1 MAQTGLRINSAV
13 DAVIHDIVNEM
24 TRIDIAQR
32 SNPILGSHNE
42 PEAVKEAKKRC
53 VHVIFVNGEYRLAT
67 EKNNNGELVCRVCGR
82 KINTKFDEDAVQTL
96 VKSVEIINQ
105 VLLFGMLQGLKAEPI
120 NVLISLKRT
129 LPAVT
134 QLLKELNEYVKQE
147 NKSTESAANI
157 GSEYALKNI
166 NGYTPITQYS

>member
-1 MAQTGLRINSAV
+1 
-13 DAVIHDIVNEM
+13 
-24 TRIDIAQR
+24 
-32 SNPILGSHNE
+32 
-42 PEAVKEAKKRC
+42 
-53 VHVIFVNGEYRLAT
+53 
-67 EKNNNGELVCRVCGR
+67 
-82 KINTKFDEDAVQTL
+82 
-96 VKSVEIINQ
+96 
-105 VLLFGMLQGLKAEPI
+105 MLQGLKAEPI

-166 NGYTPITQYS
+166 NGFTPITIYR

>member
-67 EKNNNGELVCRVCGR
+67 EKNNGELVCRVCGR

-157 GSEYALKNI
+157 GAEYALRNT
-166 NGYTPITQYS
+166 GYTPITQYS